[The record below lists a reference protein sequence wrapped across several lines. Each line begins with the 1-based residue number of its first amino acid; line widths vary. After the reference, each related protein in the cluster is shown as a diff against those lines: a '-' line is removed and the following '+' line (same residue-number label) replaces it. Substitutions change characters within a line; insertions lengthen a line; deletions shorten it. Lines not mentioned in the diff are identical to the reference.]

1 MRRRTRRGGRWWGVG
16 SFVTEHEV
24 LRWGVVTA
32 FVAAAGIVLV
42 RHVAVPVTPGHTSGH
57 RPGTWPS
64 EVDAHESDAAHLVMC
79 LVMLAMLLF
88 PVAAAPDAIRGVLI
102 AMIVVYAGL
111 SIVRIAHWRTASGGD
126 GAEFRLPAVVY
137 HLVAAAAMLWVMA
150 GHHHGMGHPDM
161 SGADGPP
168 VVPVSIVAAL
178 FALDG
183 LLLLFPRTR
192 TALRHSISHPSG
204 TPGAL
209 GAVPHVVMDLGT
221 AYMLIAAVA

>member
-1 MRRRTRRGGRWWGVG
+1 M
-16 SFVTEHEV
+16 TEHEV
-24 LRWGVVTA
+24 VRWGVIVA
-32 FVAAAGIVLV
+32 FVAAAGIVVV
-42 RHVAVPVTPGHTSGH
+42 RHVAVPVPPGQSSG
-57 RPGTWPS
+57 RSPGTWPA
-64 EVDAHESDAAHLVMC
+64 EVDAHESDAAHLLMC

-111 SIVRIAHWRTASGGD
+111 SIVRIAHWRRASGGD
-126 GAEFRLPAVVY
+126 GAEFRLPAVLY

-150 GHHHGMGHPDM
+150 GHHHGMGHPDTV
-161 SGADGPP
+161 GADGPP

-192 TALRHSISHPSG
+192 TALRHSVSHPAG
-204 TPGAL
+204 APGAL
-209 GAVPHVVMDLGT
+209 GAIPHVVMDLGT

>member
-1 MRRRTRRGGRWWGVG
+1 MG
-16 SFVTEHEV
+16 SFMTEHEV
-24 LRWGVVTA
+24 VRWGVIVA
-32 FVAAAGIVLV
+32 FVAAAGIVVV
-42 RHVAVPVTPGHTSGH
+42 RHVAVPVPPGRASG
-57 RPGTWPS
+57 RPPGTWPV
-64 EVDAHESDAAHLVMC
+64 EADAHESDAAHLLMC

-111 SIVRIAHWRTASGGD
+111 SIVRLAHWRTASGGD

-161 SGADGPP
+161 GGADRPP
-168 VVPVSIVAAL
+168 VVAVSIVAAL

-183 LLLLFPRTR
+183 LLLLYPRTR
-192 TALRHSISHPSG
+192 TALRHSISHPAG
-204 TPGAL
+204 APGAL
-209 GAVPHVVMDLGT
+209 GAIPHVVMDLGT

>member
-1 MRRRTRRGGRWWGVG
+1 M
-16 SFVTEHEV
+16 TEHEV

-32 FVAAAGIVLV
+32 FVAAAGIVLA
-42 RHVAVPVTPGHTSGH
+42 RHVAVPVTPGHASGQ

-88 PVAAAPDAIRGVLI
+88 PVAPDAIRGVLI

-111 SIVRIAHWRTASGGD
+111 SIVRIAHWRTASD
-126 GAEFRLPAVVY
+126 GAGFRLPAVVY

-192 TALRHSISHPSG
+192 IALRHSISHPSG

>member
-1 MRRRTRRGGRWWGVG
+1 M
-16 SFVTEHEV
+16 TEHEV
-24 LRWGVVTA
+24 VRWGVIVA
-32 FVAAAGIVLV
+32 FVAAAGIVAG
-42 RHVAVPVTPGHTSGH
+42 RHVAVPVPPGRSSG
-57 RPGTWPS
+57 RSPGRWPG
-64 EVDAHESDAAHLVMC
+64 EADAHESDAAHLLMC

-111 SIVRIAHWRTASGGD
+111 SIVRIAHWRAAAGGD

-150 GHHHGMGHPDM
+150 GHHHGTGHPDVG
-161 SGADGPP
+161 GADGPP
-168 VVPVSIVAAL
+168 VVPASIVAAL

-192 TALRHSISHPSG
+192 TAVRHSISHPAG
-204 TPGAL
+204 APGAL
-209 GAVPHVVMDLGT
+209 GAFPHVVMDLGT

>member
-1 MRRRTRRGGRWWGVG
+1 MG

-24 LRWGVVTA
+24 LRWGVIVA

-42 RHVAVPVTPGHTSGH
+42 RHVAVPVAPGGSGGP
-57 RPGTWPS
+57 RPGTWPIG
-64 EVDAHESDAAHLVMC
+64 VDEHESDAAHLLMC

-88 PVAAAPDAIRGVLI
+88 PAAAAPDAIRAVLI

-111 SIVRIAHWRTASGGD
+111 SIVRIAHWRITSGDG

-150 GHHHGMGHPDM
+150 GHHHGMGHAEM
-161 SGADGPP
+161 RGTGGPP
-168 VVPVSIVAAL
+168 VVPVAIVAAL

-192 TALRHSISHPSG
+192 TALRHSISHPAG
-204 TPGAL
+204 APGAI
-209 GAVPHVVMDLGT
+209 GAIPHVVMDLGT